1 MLLSMLSAALLAAPF
16 LEPRLFPLAWL
27 AFVPLFW
34 AIQRAGTFRKAVF
47 CGWFMGFVAHLIGFH
62 WLVYTISAFGGFP
75 YSISA
80 IVFLLYAALQAIQM
94 ALFALL
100 VRSVGLGPLCIFP
113 AVFWVALEF
122 LFPLLF
128 PWHVANSQVSFL
140 WFIQSADLVGPYGAG
155 FIVVWFNAAL
165 FQALV
170 AREQEPSVR
179 FLPLGCSVF
188 VIALSL
194 VYGFQRIE
202 SVGEDMATARKLPV
216 AAVQGNVDIDLK
228 WDPALAQKNLDEH
241 RRLTDGWMRLRW

>member
-1 MLLSMLSAALLAAPF
+1 MLSAALLAAPF

-27 AFVPLFW
+27 SFVPLFW
-34 AIQRAGTFRKAVF
+34 AIQRAGTFRKGVF

-140 WFIQSADLVGPYGAG
+140 WFIQSADLVGPYGAS

-165 FQALV
+165 F
-170 AREQEPSVR
+170 R
-179 FLPLGCSVF
+179 
-188 VIALSL
+188 
-194 VYGFQRIE
+194 
-202 SVGEDMATARKLPV
+202 
-216 AAVQGNVDIDLK
+216 
-228 WDPALAQKNLDEH
+228 ALACSRTGTLGSFSRARLFGFCDRVVACLWIPENRK
-241 RRLTDGWMRLRW
+241 RRRGHGNGAQIACGRGAGQRGYRS